1 MMINGLTELINDL
14 TELKKHKFHYGEE
27 VNIIISMNS
36 YKELSDFLCNRF
48 IRRLSVSNKDNTIR
62 GLIKYIGEI

>member
-1 MMINGLTELINDL
+1 MMINDL
-14 TELKKHKFHYGEE
+14 TELKNHKFYVGEE
-27 VNIIISMNS
+27 VNIRISMSS

-48 IRRLSVSNKDNTIR
+48 IRRLSVSNKTIR